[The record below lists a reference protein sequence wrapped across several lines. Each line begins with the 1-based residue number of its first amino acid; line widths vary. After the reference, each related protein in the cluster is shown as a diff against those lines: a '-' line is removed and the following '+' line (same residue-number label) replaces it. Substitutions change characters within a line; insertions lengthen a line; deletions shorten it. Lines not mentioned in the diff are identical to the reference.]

1 MNLLTFQWRAVDA
14 SGATRSGSLTAR
26 GEAEALRQIAA
37 MGLTPVRLAAT
48 AAGGGRIS
56 GKDLAHFTQQL
67 GVLMDARIPVA
78 DGLLSIAEQEPSP
91 AMRAVIRD
99 VAARVESGE
108 SVAAA
113 LEAHRAVFGD
123 VYVETVRAAEK
134 TGTLTRAMEQLSEML
149 DRAQETRRQVRTALT
164 YPCAVLGV
172 MILGMVFLIGYVV
185 PKFAGMFKARGVKL
199 PALTEAMLQTGQ
211 FVQAYWFILL
221 PAAGGAAWWLRR
233 WLRTERGTAALESL
247 ALRVPVLRDIVRGL
261 GVSRFVR
268 VLGVSLS
275 SGIGL
280 VSALELAGRASGRA
294 GLRRDAEALAREVEA
309 GRPLADGLRA
319 SENLTAFTKRMLCAG
334 ETSGELPR
342 MCQVVARHYDRE
354 CGHLTRNLTTL
365 IEPVLVVGIAAMVLV
380 VALSIFLPMWNM
392 ASLLG

>member
-1 MNLLTFQWRAVDA
+1 
-14 SGATRSGSLTAR
+14 
-26 GEAEALRQIAA
+26 
-37 MGLTPVRLAAT
+37 
-48 AAGGGRIS
+48 
-56 GKDLAHFTQQL
+56 
-67 GVLMDARIPVA
+67 
-78 DGLLSIAEQEPSP
+78 
-91 AMRAVIRD
+91 
-99 VAARVESGE
+99 
-108 SVAAA
+108 
-113 LEAHRAVFGD
+113 
-123 VYVETVRAAEK
+123 
-134 TGTLTRAMEQLSEML
+134 MEQLSEML